1 MQTDEALH
9 EEDQE
14 EIRRWETQLRKG
26 SLDLAILA
34 SLWDEPLYGL
44 EILKRLA
51 DGSSLAVPEGTIYP
65 LLARLKNDGL
75 VEAQWIT
82 APAGHAR
89 KYFSLTQAGRH
100 RARLMARAW
109 TGFVQSLDRLAAPLL
124 SEAK

>member
-100 RARLMARAW
+100 RARMMALAW
-109 TGFVQSLDRLAAPLL
+109 TRFVQSLDRLAAPLL